1 MYPGITIQQQLD
13 AIRVAT
19 NDVGVKVWIAG
30 NHPSGLMDV
39 YPEGYLVGEVHPTNF
54 DDYGYLDPFGFYVDV
69 PLWFK
74 SDIPPAN
81 QYMLVTVDLAI
92 NRTMIKKQWYGE
104 ALMGYSI
111 EATIPSGQ
119 YLYKKFHSGA
129 RFLIHNY
136 YPINRSDMWTAYYS
150 VSQQPADAT
159 LSYFFVDDKNFRT
172 LWNKTAFFELKNASF
187 YREGGNWSV
196 IVPKSGS
203 EFYMVVKNGDTKS
216 NASITILTESFYY

>member
-1 MYPGITIQQQLD
+1 
-13 AIRVAT
+13 
-19 NDVGVKVWIAG
+19 
-30 NHPSGLMDV
+30 MDV

-159 LSYFFVDDKNFRT
+159 LSYFLSMIKISGHYGIKQLSSSSRT
-172 LWNKTAFFELKNASF
+172 
-187 YREGGNWSV
+187 
-196 IVPKSGS
+196 P
-203 EFYMVVKNGDTKS
+203 
-216 NASITILTESFYY
+216 ASIAKAVTGPLLCLKADPNFIWL